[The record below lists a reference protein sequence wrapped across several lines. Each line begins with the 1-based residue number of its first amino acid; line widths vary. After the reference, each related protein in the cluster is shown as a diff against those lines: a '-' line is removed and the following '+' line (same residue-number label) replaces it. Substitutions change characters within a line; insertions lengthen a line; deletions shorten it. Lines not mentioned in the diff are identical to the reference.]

1 MVNQMKEFFKQKLQ
15 ENRSGIY
22 SLIAHHYAD
31 QINEMGCSLF
41 RDWLSQEL
49 SVDKSTIN
57 LTSLYSA
64 SRREQKKDRCR
75 SKMNVLQP
83 VNVNKQNSVN
93 PGPIF
98 SDPNAIPSS
107 VDNITEM

>member
-1 MVNQMKEFFKQKLQ
+1 MKEFLKQKLL

-41 RDWLSQEL
+41 RDWLSEEL
-49 SVDKSTIN
+49 SVDKSMIN

-64 SRREQKKDRCR
+64 SRREQKKDKRK
-75 SKMNVLQP
+75 SKTTSFQP
-83 VNVNKQNSVN
+83 EFVNEHNSVN
-93 PGPIF
+93 PESNF
-98 SDPNAIPSS
+98 SDPNTLPSS
-107 VDNITEM
+107 MDNITEM

>member
-1 MVNQMKEFFKQKLQ
+1 MKEFLKQKLL
-15 ENRSGIY
+15 ENKAGIY

-31 QINEMGCSLF
+31 RINEMGCSLF

-49 SVDKSTIN
+49 SVDKNSIN

-64 SRREQKKDRCR
+64 SRREQKNCR
-75 SKMNVLQP
+75 GKSKTDGLQP
-83 VNVNKQNSVN
+83 ELKNKQKSIN
-93 PGPIF
+93 PMSTF
-98 SDPNAIPSS
+98 SDPGAMPSS

>member
-1 MVNQMKEFFKQKLQ
+1 MKEFLKQKLL

-22 SLIAHHYAD
+22 SLITHHYAD
-31 QINEMGCSLF
+31 RINEMGCSLF

-49 SVDKSTIN
+49 SVDKSMIN

-64 SRREQKKDRCR
+64 SRREQNKDKRK
-75 SKMNVLQP
+75 SKITGSQP
-83 VNVNKQNSVN
+83 AFVNKQNSVN
-93 PGPIF
+93 PGSNF

-107 VDNITEM
+107 MDNITEM

>member
-1 MVNQMKEFFKQKLQ
+1 MKEFLKQKIL

-31 QINEMGCSLF
+31 RINEMGCSLF

-64 SRREQKKDRCR
+64 SRREQKKDKRK
-75 SKMNVLQP
+75 SKMTGSQP
-83 VNVNKQNSVN
+83 VFVNKHNSVN
-93 PGPIF
+93 TGSNF

-107 VDNITEM
+107 TDNITEM

>member
-1 MVNQMKEFFKQKLQ
+1 MKEFLKQKLL

-22 SLIAHHYAD
+22 SLIALHYAS

-41 RDWLSQEL
+41 RDWLSEEL

-64 SRREQKKDRCR
+64 SRREQKKDRCK
-75 SKMNVLQP
+75 SKSTGFNP
-83 VNVNKQNSVN
+83 FPENKQNSVN
-93 PGPIF
+93 PGSNF

-107 VDNITEM
+107 MENITEM

>member
-1 MVNQMKEFFKQKLQ
+1 MKEFLKQKLQ

-31 QINEMGCSLF
+31 RINEMGCSLF

-49 SVDKSTIN
+49 DIDKSKIN

-64 SRREQKKDRCR
+64 ARREQKKGKGK
-75 SKMNVLQP
+75 SKTDGLQP
-83 VNVNKQNSVN
+83 ELKNKQKSVN
-93 PGPIF
+93 PASTF
-98 SDPNAIPSS
+98 SDPGAMPSS
-107 VDNITEM
+107 VDNIIEM

>member
-1 MVNQMKEFFKQKLQ
+1 MKEFLKQKLL

-22 SLIAHHYAD
+22 SLIAHHYID

-64 SRREQKKDRCR
+64 SRREQKKGKHKG
-75 SKMNVLQP
+75 KMTSFQP
-83 VNVNKQNSVN
+83 VFTNKQNIVN
-93 PGPIF
+93 PGSNF

-107 VDNITEM
+107 MDNITEM

>member
-1 MVNQMKEFFKQKLQ
+1 MKEFIKQKLL

-31 QINEMGCSLF
+31 RLNEMGCSLF

-64 SRREQKKDRCR
+64 SRREQKKDKRK
-75 SKMNVLQP
+75 SKMTGSQP
-83 VNVNKQNSVN
+83 VFVNQQNSAI
-93 PGPIF
+93 PGSNF

-107 VDNITEM
+107 TDNITEM

>member
-1 MVNQMKEFFKQKLQ
+1 MKDFLKQKLL

-31 QINEMGCSLF
+31 RINEMGCSLF

-64 SRREQKKDRCR
+64 SRREQKKDKRK
-75 SKMNVLQP
+75 SKTTGFQP
-83 VNVNKQNSVN
+83 EFVNKHNSVIPSSN
-93 PGPIF
+93 F

-107 VDNITEM
+107 MDNITEM

>member
-1 MVNQMKEFFKQKLQ
+1 MKEFLKQKLL

-22 SLIAHHYAD
+22 SLIAHHYVD
-31 QINEMGCSLF
+31 KINEMGCSLF
-41 RDWLSQEL
+41 RVWLSQEL

-64 SRREQKKDRCR
+64 SRREKKKDKRK
-75 SKMNVLQP
+75 SKMTGSQP
-83 VNVNKQNSVN
+83 VFVNKHNSVN
-93 PGPIF
+93 PGSNF

-107 VDNITEM
+107 TDNITEM

>member
-1 MVNQMKEFFKQKLQ
+1 MKEFLKQKIL

-31 QINEMGCSLF
+31 RINEMGCSLF

-49 SVDKSTIN
+49 SVDKSSIN
-57 LTSLYSA
+57 LSSLYSA
-64 SRREQKKDRCR
+64 SKREQKKDKHK
-75 SKMNVLQP
+75 SKTTGFQP
-83 VNVNKQNSVN
+83 VLMNKQNNIN
-93 PGPIF
+93 PGSNF

-107 VDNITEM
+107 IDNITEM

>member
-1 MVNQMKEFFKQKLQ
+1 MKEFLKQKLL
-15 ENRSGIY
+15 ENKAGIY

-31 QINEMGCSLF
+31 RIDEMGCSLF

-49 SVDKSTIN
+49 SVDKSKIN

-64 SRREQKKDRCR
+64 ARREQKKGKGKSKTDR
-75 SKMNVLQP
+75 SQSEPKNNQ
-83 VNVNKQNSVN
+83 KSVN
-93 PGPIF
+93 PGPTF
-98 SDPNAIPSS
+98 SDPEAMPSS

>member
-1 MVNQMKEFFKQKLQ
+1 MKEFLKQKLL

-31 QINEMGCSLF
+31 QIDEMGCSLF

-49 SVDKSTIN
+49 SVDKSSIN

-64 SRREQKKDRCR
+64 SRREQKKGK
-75 SKMNVLQP
+75 SKSKTTGFKSVKENRQI
-83 VNVNKQNSVN
+83 SVN
-93 PGPIF
+93 PGSNF
-98 SDPNAIPSS
+98 SDPGAIPSC

>member
-1 MVNQMKEFFKQKLQ
+1 MKEFLKQKLQ
-15 ENRSGIY
+15 ENKAGIY
-22 SLIAHHYAD
+22 SLIAHHYSD

-49 SVDKSTIN
+49 DIDKSKIN

-64 SRREQKKDRCR
+64 ARREQKKGKGK
-75 SKMNVLQP
+75 SKTDELQP
-83 VNVNKQNSVN
+83 ELKNKQKSAN
-93 PGPIF
+93 PGSTF
-98 SDPNAIPSS
+98 SDPGAMPAS